1 MKDLTRRV
9 KNIEEK
15 AGLSDRKSYMFIHIC
30 HPESI
35 LSDAELKGKG
45 FYEKDDFKG
54 LVMVIEECGKENRG
68 IDSSSEEGRKIL
80 IEHGYQKID

>member
-9 KNIEEK
+9 RNIEEK

-30 HPESI
+30 HPES
-35 LSDAELKGKG
+35 LFSKGQLKGKDL
-45 FYEKDDFKG
+45 YEKEDFRG
-54 LVMVIEECGKENRG
+54 LVVVIEKCGGENRC

-80 IEHGYQKID
+80 IENGYKKLN